1 MAQIHKI
8 ELLLVSCPSKVID
21 YPSLSVPALTG
32 YLVNKGIKVN
42 QTDLNIEIKDQL
54 LTEKQLEHLYKIVL
68 PLLLRLNSRDMTQY
82 YMLKEFYTLLDCI
95 NNKHG
100 FKKIIDLKNS
110 CQQRDYTFLKDVNSK
125 VVLDDLF
132 NISKCLD
139 YFFNIIIQY
148 DKYFEKNNISF
159 IVFDMVEN
167 FIDRIKFMS
176 PKAIG
181 LSIIT
186 TQNNFSLW
194 LAHRIRKQIGYEGH
208 IFIGGAQPTKFEEI
222 YLYDNEA
229 IDSVVSGE
237 GEETVFL
244 LMKHLLEGN
253 TDFETIPRLIYRID
267 SKIKKNKNTH
277 YLTDDYCCPY
287 PEYDGFPLEKYLSPV
302 LPILASSNCP
312 WKKCKFCAHK
322 TAFREAYTER
332 NSLNVVNEMEH
343 FYQKYGTKLFHFA
356 DETITAE
363 QGSKISRLVEKR
375 SLPIMWMSFARLD
388 EEFTKQHINQWYRG
402 GARVI
407 EWGLE
412 SASNKVLESM
422 NKGIRVQKAQEI
434 LHIAGSVGIKNKLLT
449 WHNYPGE
456 TIQDLQKTISFV
468 KKNVQEGFAVPMFTL
483 KNRLVLQVG
492 SELYNECI
500 INRNQKN
507 YFDKVWLPASQYSIN
522 AKYFN
527 LSNDDKA
534 KLNLIDA
541 YFQELREI
549 CNLKDIFVASNENIT
564 FDLLLIQQKEE

>member
-1 MAQIHKI
+1 MAQTNKI

-21 YPSLSVPALTG
+21 YPSLSLPALTG
-32 YLVNKGIKVN
+32 YLVSKGIKVK
-42 QTDLNIEIKDQL
+42 QTDLNIEIKDRL
-54 LTEKQLEHLYKIVL
+54 LTEEQLEHLYKIVL
-68 PLLLRLNSRDMTQY
+68 PLLLRLNSKDKTQY
-82 YMLKEFYTLLDCI
+82 DMLKEFYLLLDRI

-100 FKKIIDLKNS
+100 FKKIVNLKHS
-110 CQQRDYTFLKDVNSK
+110 CQQRDYTFLKDADSK
-125 VVLDDLF
+125 VVLGDIF
-132 NISKCLD
+132 NISRSLD
-139 YFFNIIIQY
+139 YLFNIIIQY

-159 IVFDMVEN
+159 IVFDIVKN
-167 FIDRIKFMS
+167 VIDRIKFMN

-181 LSIIT
+181 LSMIT

-194 LAHRIRKQIGYEGH
+194 FAQRIREQIGYKGH

-222 YLYDNEA
+222 YLYDNKA

-244 LMKHLLEGN
+244 LMKHLIEGN
-253 TDFETIPRLIYRID
+253 RDFATIPRLIYRIGFE
-267 SKIKKNKNTH
+267 IKKNNNTH
-277 YLTDDYCCPY
+277 YLRDNYCRPY

-332 NSLNVVNEMEH
+332 NSLDVVNEMEH

-363 QGSKISRLVEKR
+363 QGSKISKIIEERA
-375 SLPIMWMSFARLD
+375 LPILWMSFARLD
-388 EEFTKQHINQWYRG
+388 EEFTKEHINQWYRG

-422 NKGIRVQKAQEI
+422 NKGIRVEKAQEI
-434 LHIAGSVGIKNKLLT
+434 LHVAGSVGIRNKLLT

-456 TIQDLQKTISFV
+456 TIQDLQKTMAFV

-483 KNRLVLQVG
+483 RNRLVLQVG

-500 INRNQKN
+500 INKNKKN

-527 LSNDDKA
+527 RVNDDKA
-534 KLNLIDA
+534 KLILIDA
-541 YFQELREI
+541 YFQELRKI
-549 CNLKDIFVASNENIT
+549 CALKDIFVACNENIT